1 MNLLV
6 GIAAVS
12 LERAEQEAAT
22 QTLRA
27 LDRARAEL
35 SQVLAIAF
43 DAGDDL
49 SAGVRLEFNL
59 ACEPG

>member
-6 GIAAVS
+6 GIAAVW
-12 LERAEQEAAT
+12 LERGEQEAAA

-27 LDRARAEL
+27 LDRTRAEL
-35 SQVLAIAF
+35 SQVLEIAF

-59 ACEPG
+59 GSEPG